1 MSLFTRRSK
10 SKESPPVPPA
20 TAQPSLTAPASI
32 LDDLVDLEPLAH
44 WKQELQR
51 LEGLYRQGQAALVAA
66 RRQVKGIDPLPEP
79 DLTWHIQRELLA
91 AAGDAEALAVFDRE
105 HGADIEAEL
114 DARRRAVQGGAE
126 AKARVTALTT
136 YLKGIA
142 RQMAE
147 LSNSGLQRKEM
158 KRIFLPSAQRMLAA
172 AQAFAQAHREM
183 ETMATALLGVCRTH
197 ESYVDGSSISTYG
210 FELIERRDRGAWLS
224 TMIEGLGYDELYTLN
239 RTYERRDDELSSLI
253 YERLA
258 QAGLDTQWVN
268 VYHPGSDTNPRQ
280 IYAPDPNPP
289 SKQDQYVTI
298 IH

>member
-1 MSLFTRRSK
+1 MSLFTRRTK
-10 SKESPPVPPA
+10 PKAPTPTPPA
-20 TAQPSLTAPASI
+20 TARPSPAVAASI
-32 LDDLVDLEPLAH
+32 LDDLVDLEALAN

-66 RRQVKGIDPLPEP
+66 RRQVSGIDPLPEP

-91 AAGDAEALAVFDRE
+91 AAGDAEALAIFDRE

-136 YLKGIA
+136 YLKDVA
-142 RQMAE
+142 RQMAQ
-147 LSNSGLQRKEM
+147 LSDSGLQREEM
-158 KRIFLPSAQRMLAA
+158 KRLFLPSAQRMLAA

-197 ESYVDGSSISTYG
+197 ESYVDGSSISTYR
-210 FELIERRDRGAWLS
+210 FELIERRERGEWLS
-224 TMIEGLGYDELYTLN
+224 TMIEGLGYNELDTLN
-239 RTYERRDDELSSLI
+239 RTYARGDNELSSAI

-258 QAGLDTQWVN
+258 QAGLDTQWVH
-268 VYHPGSDTNPRQ
+268 VYHPGSDTNPRR